1 MLSTRRWTKTHV
13 RPNAETEFPT
23 KTCPINET
31 LFSQSGVLATDSA
44 KAWAA
49 TSRGLPLPL
58 EGVAS
63 DFMFSRPGEW
73 RYGWDWE
80 RNAREDDKER
90 HRSADKHK
98 PRHNQNPAT
107 KPRSPRLDIW
117 MSGKAYSRRSISR
130 ADTSDS

>member
-1 MLSTRRWTKTHV
+1 M

-63 DFMFSRPGEW
+63 DFMFRNGGMDGTGNGMPERMIRSDIGVQTNTNHDITRTPQQNQDPPGLIF
-73 RYGWDWE
+73 G
-80 RNAREDDKER
+80 
-90 HRSADKHK
+90 
-98 PRHNQNPAT
+98 
-107 KPRSPRLDIW
+107 
-117 MSGKAYSRRSISR
+117 
-130 ADTSDS
+130 